1 MPLII
6 PGIYPMLVVI
16 GRPTPRG
23 LGSHRVLRAKLQKVP
38 QLLKKNSNH
47 TTTPSKLPYGKLL
60 YTYITES
67 DPVCTHCHSR
77 CRDFIYVDIDTMF
90 FRILVS
96 RVCCIKVQTQKYTE
110 LWTLWWFLDWNSWVC
125 TSLYLYFVF
134 FDLGPGNLPCLQQT
148 LPAFKG
154 HKTWMWEGENSKPRK
169 EYGQRPQNFNVCS
182 WGEGAGCTNHKITAQ
197 IYC

>member
-1 MPLII
+1 M
-6 PGIYPMLVVI
+6 
-16 GRPTPRG
+16 
-23 LGSHRVLRAKLQKVP
+23 
-38 QLLKKNSNH
+38 
-47 TTTPSKLPYGKLL
+47 
-60 YTYITES
+60 TES

-77 CRDFIYVDIDTMF
+77 CTDFIYVDIDTMF

-182 WGEGAGCTNHKITAQ
+182 WGEGAGCTNHTFYSMHYSSNLLLSCNLRQFRSKIERQ
-197 IYC
+197 CCFHDFHLGLVDFKWLS